1 MRWVRFYLRPSRNHD
16 SYFLLFDSSREICP
30 LLVHMIWIVSKK
42 ISTTPPE
49 IRKIKINSL
58 VQLFVYYCRYHSS
71 LSVLCLL
78 PMGLPCLERLLT
90 DDLSSI
96 LIVGDNGIIFLV
108 PLGVGPIHALKLEIA
123 CYSSAYTWGSKE

>member
-1 MRWVRFYLRPSRNHD
+1 MWQVKSKIMNLILYLSTAPARSRYLSHFIS
-16 SYFLLFDSSREICP
+16 SYP
-30 LLVHMIWIVSKK
+30 TN
-42 ISTTPPE
+42 STQASPE

-58 VQLFVYYCRYHSS
+58 VQLLIYYRRYHSS

-108 PLGVGPIHALKLEIA
+108 PLGVGTIHALKLQITT
-123 CYSSAYTWGSKE
+123 CYPLWIL

>member
-1 MRWVRFYLRPSRNHD
+1 MNLIQKNSPKS
-16 SYFLLFDSSREICP
+16 P
-30 LLVHMIWIVSKK
+30 L
-42 ISTTPPE
+42 E
-49 IRKIKINSL
+49 IRKIKINPL

-96 LIVGDNGIIFLV
+96 LIVGDNGIIFRV
-108 PLGVGPIHALKLEIA
+108 PLGVGTIHALKLQIA
-123 CYSSAYTWGSKE
+123 MYQVYRVFFEKLYELYLKMAQNCFDREKTT